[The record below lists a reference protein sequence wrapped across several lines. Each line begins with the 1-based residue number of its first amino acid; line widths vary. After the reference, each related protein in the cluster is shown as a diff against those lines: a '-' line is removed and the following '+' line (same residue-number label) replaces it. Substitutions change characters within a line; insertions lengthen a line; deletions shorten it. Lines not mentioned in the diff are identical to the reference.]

1 MFLRRLKIKLNTQA
15 ITLSELLISIMII
28 GMMIISFYSLETFSH
43 EKVISSDRRTKVQNA
58 LAYSMD
64 SMGKTVLMAN
74 GNNNNPPIRLYPN
87 VGSPKTGF
95 EVRVDLHNPQTPTD
109 LTDDTW
115 VYFSLTGNQ
124 LIGNGEVLTSKI
136 LANFNNSAMPASPTD
151 GFYVLI
157 DNTVGLTS
165 GYSIEVGLFG
175 RYDPAE
181 AYNRTTNPQVAMK
194 TKLFCNNS
202 SSN

>member
-1 MFLRRLKIKLNTQA
+1 MFLRRFKIRLNTKA

-58 LAYSMD
+58 LAYCMD
-64 SMGKTVLMAN
+64 SMGKAVLKGN
-74 GNNNNPPIRLYPN
+74 GNKGNPPIALYPT
-87 VGSPKTGF
+87 GGPYTGF
-95 EVRVDLHNPQTPTD
+95 QVRVDLHDPQTPTN
-109 LTDDTW
+109 LADDTW
-115 VYFSLTGNQ
+115 VYFSLSGNQ
-124 LIGNGEVLTSKI
+124 LICNGEVLTSKI
-136 LANFNNSAMPASPTD
+136 LTNFNNSAMPASPTD

-165 GYSIEVGLFG
+165 GYSVEAGLFG